1 MKALALILTIT
12 AYTPLD
18 GGGHGIGAMG
28 HEVRP
33 GLTCAVSRDLRHLLG
48 REIHIDGVGW
58 RFAQDLAAPG
68 VRGTVDLCVGDEREA
83 REWGRKTGTVTVANA
98 NLLKP

>member
-1 MKALALILTIT
+1 MKVILIGALLVT
-12 AYTPLD
+12 AYHPGE
-18 GGGHGIGAMG
+18 GGGGGVGALG

-58 RFAQDLAAPG
+58 RFAQDLMGPG
-68 VRGTVDLCVGDEREA
+68 ITRAVDLCVTGEEEA
-83 REWGRKTGTVTVANA
+83 GAWGRRRRDVKAEGVD
-98 NLLKP
+98 